1 MTTKYKMEWPYL
13 LYVRQAVFEF
23 IASSALEPSPE
34 NPGVPFLYYT
44 AENKVLSYPNRPSHP
59 SFQILHRRLQIGLGV
74 LKTGGLDDFFG

>member
-44 AENKVLSYPNRPSHP
+44 AENKVLSYPIDTIK
-59 SFQILHRRLQIGLGV
+59 SFLLAGKSESKVIIIV
-74 LKTGGLDDFFG
+74 SCS